1 MAPGPIH
8 TAPRPGP
15 DRAEPTERRWTRRAR
30 VGSWAGI
37 AATVVAVVLV
47 HGRNLGQ
54 PLAFDDY
61 LWLDERPTGIGQ
73 VLGTLTPPAGAGIY
87 RPLLDLWFDATHALF
102 GPRALPLHLFGLGAA
117 IALALAVR
125 WMAREVGLG
134 VGAST
139 VAGIFAGTNGCL
151 AIATMWSAATP
162 SLAMGACAAVAIAL
176 VQRPGGRRHLAAGA
190 VLLVAILWRDSAV
203 TVPAMATLL
212 VLARIDRRSGRRLD
226 LRGAL
231 RSTGTLWVVS
241 GAYVALRIARGLLT
255 APSDDGYRSELG
267 AHVVRNLATVLRY
280 TGQFGMYR
288 RGGSVEGAAMAAL
301 VVALWGALLLGSVLA
316 ARRGHLLPAAGLVAY
331 GIGIAPFLGLVNHP
345 METYYVEAGILGLSV
360 TVGALVEWISP
371 RPAVVVGGTVLFVV
385 AMMVTAKVV
394 DDRHWINRYQ
404 ARAAVLTE
412 SARAHPVAGGTLVV
426 EEACPDDDEITRD
439 GALFRVVLDR
449 PTLRVRF
456 RALAPGSRPT
466 TPWGCR
472 SDPPA
477 PPRRAPVSR

>member
-1 MAPGPIH
+1 
-8 TAPRPGP
+8 
-15 DRAEPTERRWTRRAR
+15 
-30 VGSWAGI
+30 
-37 AATVVAVVLV
+37 
-47 HGRNLGQ
+47 
-54 PLAFDDY
+54 
-61 LWLDERPTGIGQ
+61 
-73 VLGTLTPPAGAGIY
+73 
-87 RPLLDLWFDATHALF
+87 
-102 GPRALPLHLFGLGAA
+102 
-117 IALALAVR
+117 
-125 WMAREVGLG
+125 
-134 VGAST
+134 
-139 VAGIFAGTNGCL
+139 
-151 AIATMWSAATP
+151 
-162 SLAMGACAAVAIAL
+162 
-176 VQRPGGRRHLAAGA
+176 
-190 VLLVAILWRDSAV
+190 
-203 TVPAMATLL
+203 
-212 VLARIDRRSGRRLD
+212 
-226 LRGAL
+226 
-231 RSTGTLWVVS
+231 
-241 GAYVALRIARGLLT
+241 
-255 APSDDGYRSELG
+255 
-267 AHVVRNLATVLRY
+267 
-280 TGQFGMYR
+280 
-288 RGGSVEGAAMAAL
+288 
-301 VVALWGALLLGSVLA
+301 
-316 ARRGHLLPAAGLVAY
+316 VAY